1 MPTKENSSL
10 PLLISPRLEGEN
22 NREYA
27 YRVLR
32 QNIITLQFAPGQT
45 LSEAELSEKLEMSR
59 TPVHEALKRLQDE
72 GFVETYARKGTFVAD
87 VTIETVQD
95 IYETRLLIEPFMT
108 KNAVDLVPKDWMED
122 LRRRLLHIESLQSRT
137 DLLAVMKMDTELHT
151 TIASYCSN
159 RFLRE
164 SLHLVYEH
172 DRRVRLKT
180 EKNHNQVGFSQKE
193 HILILDAMLAGDREK
208 TEQLAREH
216 VIHSRNLTYESLGFT
231 HTDGL

>member
-1 MPTKENSSL
+1 MQIAKSQSAYEYIKEMIL
-10 PLLISPRLEGEN
+10 TGELSPR
-22 NREYA
+22 
-27 YRVLR
+27 
-32 QNIITLQFAPGQT
+32 IDI
-45 LSEAELSEKLEMSR
+45 SEKQLQQELGISR

-180 EKNHNQVGFSQKE
+180 EKKPQSGRLFSKGTRPDSGRHAGGRPRKDGTACKGTRDPFQKP
-193 HILILDAMLAGDREK
+193 HLRKPWLYA
-208 TEQLAREH
+208 H
-216 VIHSRNLTYESLGFT
+216 
-231 HTDGL
+231 

>member
-1 MPTKENSSL
+1 MQIAKSQSAYEYIKEIIL
-10 PLLISPRLEGEN
+10 TGELSPR
-22 NREYA
+22 
-27 YRVLR
+27 
-32 QNIITLQFAPGQT
+32 IDI
-45 LSEAELSEKLEMSR
+45 SEKQLQQELGISR

-72 GFVETYARKGTFVAD
+72 GFVETYARKGTF
-87 VTIETVQD
+87 
-95 IYETRLLIEPFMT
+95 YETRLLIEPFMT
-108 KNAVDLVPKDWMED
+108 KNAVGLVPKDWMED

>member
-1 MPTKENSSL
+1 MQIANSQSAYEYIKEIIL
-10 PLLISPRLEGEN
+10 TGELSPR
-22 NREYA
+22 
-27 YRVLR
+27 
-32 QNIITLQFAPGQT
+32 IDI
-45 LSEAELSEKLEMSR
+45 SEKQLQQELGISR

-108 KNAVDLVPKDWMED
+108 KNAVGLVPKDWMED

-193 HILILDAMLAGDREK
+193 HVLILDAMLAGDREK

-231 HTDGL
+231 HTDSL

>member
-1 MPTKENSSL
+1 MQITKSQSAYEYIKEMIL
-10 PLLISPRLEGEN
+10 TGELSPR
-22 NREYA
+22 
-27 YRVLR
+27 
-32 QNIITLQFAPGQT
+32 IDI
-45 LSEAELSEKLEMSR
+45 SEKQLQQELGISR

>member
-1 MPTKENSSL
+1 MQIAKSQSAYEYIKEMIL
-10 PLLISPRLEGEN
+10 TGELSPR
-22 NREYA
+22 
-27 YRVLR
+27 
-32 QNIITLQFAPGQT
+32 IDI
-45 LSEAELSEKLEMSR
+45 SEKQLQQELGISR

-87 VTIETVQD
+87 
-95 IYETRLLIEPFMT
+95 
-108 KNAVDLVPKDWMED
+108 VDLVPKDWMED

>member
-1 MPTKENSSL
+1 MQIAKSQSAYEYIKEMIL
-10 PLLISPRLEGEN
+10 TGELSPR
-22 NREYA
+22 
-27 YRVLR
+27 
-32 QNIITLQFAPGQT
+32 IDI
-45 LSEAELSEKLEMSR
+45 SEKQLQQELGISR

-231 HTDGL
+231 RTLTVCDLRPPAEESRTGIGS

>member
-1 MPTKENSSL
+1 MQIAKSQSAYEYIKEMIL
-10 PLLISPRLEGEN
+10 TGELSPR
-22 NREYA
+22 
-27 YRVLR
+27 
-32 QNIITLQFAPGQT
+32 IDI
-45 LSEAELSEKLEMSR
+45 SEKQLQQELGISR

-172 DRRVRLKT
+172 DRRVR
-180 EKNHNQVGFSQKE
+180 
-193 HILILDAMLAGDREK
+193 
-208 TEQLAREH
+208 
-216 VIHSRNLTYESLGFT
+216 
-231 HTDGL
+231 